1 MFLSSSDGKIL
12 VYNRGNYK
20 SVEFSGH
27 KQEVNCIDSKNGL
40 MISGSRDRTTRV
52 GPPFRKGK
60 TVMSA
65 SFEFIETIVT
75 EIMSYL
81 YSKTLSNIF
90 IYKITICY
98 DIYINDKLSYIS
110 CNIVSFTFLF
120 NTLSTMYSDCG
131 TLDVGRQKSEM
142 TLHLFLLLYSSFT
155 CCV

>member
-1 MFLSSSDGKIL
+1 
-12 VYNRGNYK
+12 
-20 SVEFSGH
+20 
-27 KQEVNCIDSKNGL
+27 
-40 MISGSRDRTTRV
+40 
-52 GPPFRKGK
+52 
-60 TVMSA
+60 MSA

-120 NTLSTMYSDCG
+120 NTLSTIYSDCD
-131 TLDVGRQKSEM
+131 TLDVGRPSEI
-142 TLHLFLLLYSSFT
+142 TLHLFLLLSSSFT
-155 CCV
+155 CCVQYIVYNPWTSSSPTLLLLQIWTLTSTYPQETIHMNDRVWSVAINPSLR